1 MLRQCPEAGRSIPE
15 AAGIAVVG
23 SFHSGMGLES
33 ETIKID
39 YLPSPPPSLPLSF
52 TKEIN

>member
-15 AAGIAVVG
+15 AVGIAVVG

-39 YLPSPPPSLPLSF
+39 YLPSPPLSPSLF
-52 TKEIN
+52 Y